1 MKRRTAI
8 KKILVAGAVS
18 VLCPRLPGD
27 SDFVIRSDVRLVLL
41 DVSVKDR
48 EGGFTAGLSKDN
60 FRVEENGDR
69 QPITVFAN
77 NDIPVTVG
85 ILVDN
90 SRSMAPKRAEVLSAA
105 TAFIEGSNPQDEIF
119 VLNFNDTVRRGLPG
133 SMMFSDDATQL
144 RAALSRGIPE
154 GRTALND
161 AIMDG
166 LQQLGHGKRDKKTLV
181 IISDGGDN
189 ASHRTRRQMWD
200 AVERDIATIYTIG
213 LFDTDDPD
221 RNPAMLRRLAG
232 ITGGQSY
239 FPESAQG
246 LTAACRGIARDIRT
260 RYTLGY
266 HPPPKNGSAARH
278 IRVRVSVPGRPHL
291 IARTRTSYLYQDS
304 TGGGQ

>member
-1 MKRRTAI
+1 
-8 KKILVAGAVS
+8 
-18 VLCPRLPGD
+18 LCPRLPGD

-133 SMMFSDDATQL
+133 SMLFSDDVTQL
-144 RAALSRGIPE
+144 RAALSRGTPE

-161 AIMDG
+161 AIVDIVDG

-189 ASHRTRRQMWD
+189 ASHRTRD
-200 AVERDIATIYTIG
+200 ARCGTRWSATS
-213 LFDTDDPD
+213 
-221 RNPAMLRRLAG
+221 RLS
-232 ITGGQSY
+232 IPSL
-239 FPESAQG
+239 S
-246 LTAACRGIARDIRT
+246 L
-260 RYTLGY
+260 
-266 HPPPKNGSAARH
+266 
-278 IRVRVSVPGRPHL
+278 
-291 IARTRTSYLYQDS
+291 TRTIPTAIPPCSAGLPELPAGNLIS
-304 TGGGQ
+304 PRARKA